1 LKSHKL
7 SFSYFK
13 WRSRIVQNTI
23 LQQLLSYLWDTT
35 LDVTNGTGA
44 SLSVLAQT
52 ENKLLASLL
61 IETEFDNCTEEL
73 GLNVEPSNDR
83 DRIRKLI
90 SQVPFLPP
98 KEALARYEMVFKCGF
113 LDAFRFDSSKLEK
126 LDRVVRF
133 FSENFITT
141 VELLSKPLD
150 REIIKYSYDS
160 KFAERSNL
168 DYNSNTTPDDGA
180 AVAQGSQLHRLVDQ
194 RPFSFRLSIPLAFVT
209 PSYHFRMEGP
219 KGSYCHRQYIR
230 ANK

>member
-1 LKSHKL
+1 
-7 SFSYFK
+7 
-13 WRSRIVQNTI
+13 
-23 LQQLLSYLWDTT
+23 LWDTT

-61 IETEFDNCTEEL
+61 IGTEFDNCTEEL

-98 KEALARYEMVFKCGF
+98 KEALARYEMVFNCGY
-113 LDAFRFDSSKLEK
+113 LDAFRFNSFKLEK

-150 REIIKYSYDS
+150 
-160 KFAERSNL
+160 
-168 DYNSNTTPDDGA
+168 
-180 AVAQGSQLHRLVDQ
+180 
-194 RPFSFRLSIPLAFVT
+194 
-209 PSYHFRMEGP
+209 
-219 KGSYCHRQYIR
+219 
-230 ANK
+230 